1 MSTITT
7 ITHAGEGDNDT
18 TPTRTISRVTDAEPR
33 LPDRQLQPALAHERI
48 ATTRTAPEMPGA
60 GHDSD
65 QSPTIRQLLRPFWF
79 VGALLMMLDGLTT
92 YIALEH
98 FGNDG
103 AREGNPIGVWA
114 IEHLGVA
121 GMCAAKVLIGVAM
134 MWRLAATADHGHRVE
149 WLNRGLLLQRR
160 PRWKVQRNAAWTL
173 AFSLV
178 LMGVVVGNN
187 VRAIVSLWGR

>member
-1 MSTITT
+1 MMSDITIDDDAIDHLNSTAVN
-7 ITHAGEGDNDT
+7 TH
-18 TPTRTISRVTDAEPR
+18 PR
-33 LPDRQLQPALAHERI
+33 LPPQDVPGVPAVATWNENSWNEHGALPADAHPESV
-48 ATTRTAPEMPGA
+48 TDDGPTA
-60 GHDSD
+60 
-65 QSPTIRQLLRPFWF
+65 RQLLRPFWF

-92 YIALEH
+92 YIALE
-98 FGNDG
+98 FFSEEG

-114 IEHLGVA
+114 IEHLGVI

-134 MWRLAATADHGHRVE
+134 MWRLAVTADRGHRID
-149 WLNRGLLLQRR
+149 WLNRGLVLRRR

-187 VRAIVSLWGR
+187 LRAIASLWSR